1 MSSRRGTLA
10 LGAWGELQACHF
22 LVRQKFFIRERN
34 YHTTAGEI
42 DIIAEKGGDYYFVE
56 VKTRT
61 VGEMATDL
69 AITPAKLRKLEKTIK
84 MYCYQRNIA
93 DRSLILAG
101 LLVTVNRETSRLT
114 FRLAVFC

>member
-1 MSSRRGTLA
+1 V
-10 LGAWGELQACHF
+10 GAWGESQACDF
-22 LVRQKFFIRERN
+22 LVRKNFLIHERN

-42 DIIAEKGGDYYFVE
+42 DIIAEKGGDYYFIE
-56 VKTRT
+56 VKTR
-61 VGEMATDL
+61 VAGELATDL
-69 AITPAKLRKLEKTIK
+69 AITPAKLKKLRKTIK

-101 LLVTVNRETSRLT
+101 LLVIVNRELSRLS

>member
-1 MSSRRGTLA
+1 MAQRRATTVV
-10 LGAWGELQACHF
+10 GAWGEERACHF
-22 LVRQKFFIRERN
+22 LIRQKFRIIERN

-42 DIIAEKGGDYYFVE
+42 DIIAEKGGDYYFIE
-56 VKTRT
+56 VKTRAK
-61 VGEMATDL
+61 GEMATDL
-69 AITPAKLRKLEKTIK
+69 AITPAKIRKLQKTVK

-101 LLVTVNRETSRLT
+101 LLLTVDRKAERLA

>member
-1 MSSRRGTLA
+1 MVVRRGTTVV
-10 LGAWGELQACHF
+10 GAWGESQACDF
-22 LVRQKFFIRERN
+22 LVRQKFLIRERN

-42 DIIAEKGGDYYFVE
+42 DIIAEKGGDYYFIE
-56 VKTRT
+56 VKTRAA
-61 VGEMATDL
+61 GEMATDL
-69 AITPAKLRKLEKTIK
+69 AITPAKLHKLQKTLK

-101 LLVTVNRETSRLT
+101 LLVTFNRATARIS

>member
-1 MSSRRGTLA
+1 MAQRRATTVV
-10 LGAWGELQACHF
+10 GAWGEGQACHF
-22 LVRQKFFIRERN
+22 LIRKKFRIIERN

-42 DIIAEKGGDYYFVE
+42 DIIAEKGGDYYFIE

-61 VGEMATDL
+61 QGDLASDL
-69 AITPAKLRKLEKTIK
+69 AITPSKLHKLQKTVK

-101 LLVTVNRETSRLT
+101 LLVTVDRRLQQLK